1 MNASPTPSS
10 PPATPDVGCDVLL
23 VDDSADVRA
32 LLERELA
39 AAGYRVHAEP
49 SGGAALAYV
58 QRHLPGAIVLDVLM
72 PELDGF
78 ETCRRIRA
86 ISAEVP
92 VLFMTGL
99 EDTEHVVRGFA
110 VGGNDYVTKPVV
122 TAEVVARL
130 RAHTRIAHRV
140 QAAREAVQASPLPL
154 LAFTADGSVLWAN
167 AAAERLLP
175 GLATDPDGLRASA
188 ARRALLALSAGRTTV
203 DLDADGQ
210 PLSAQRVSEE
220 GAAVTVA
227 TLAART
233 AAAAALQ
240 ALTARESEVLS
251 WVARGK
257 TNRDI
262 ADILGMS
269 PRTVNKHL
277 EHVFEKLGVET
288 RTAAVEAAR
297 RWVGRPN

>member
-1 MNASPTPSS
+1 MTASPDSCSIRAGPEMD
-10 PPATPDVGCDVLL
+10 ACDVLL
-23 VDDSADVRA
+23 VDDSRDVLA
-32 LLERELA
+32 LLDRELT
-39 AAGYRVHAEP
+39 AAGYRVHAEA
-49 SGGAALAYV
+49 SGAAALAHLA
-58 QRHLPGAIVLDVLM
+58 RHLPGAIVLDVLM

-86 ISAEVP
+86 LSEELP
-92 VLFMTGL
+92 VIFMTDL

-110 VGGNDYVTKPVV
+110 VGSNDYVTKPVV
-122 TAEVVARL
+122 AAEVIARL
-130 RAHTRIAHRV
+130 RAHTHTAHRV
-140 QAAREAVQASPLPL
+140 RAAREAVQASPLPL
-154 LAFTADGSVLWAN
+154 LAFTGDGTVLWAN
-167 AAAERLLP
+167 AAAERWLP
-175 GLATDPDGLRASA
+175 GLAGAPDGLRGSA
-188 ARRALLALSAGRTTV
+188 ALRTLLALAAGRATV
-203 DLDADGQ
+203 ELAAGGQ
-210 PLSAQRVSEE
+210 ALTAQRVSEE

-227 TLAART
+227 TLAPRQAPGPAR
-233 AAAAALQ
+233 A

-297 RWVGRPN
+297 RLRD